1 LSSPDAGTAAGGKL
15 WSATPEE
22 ATEEIAELEDEL
34 SAEKAKSA
42 GLEADVADLEAEI
55 TALKAPGEVQRWE
68 PACWAGAGVFWDA
81 LNLTCDYITEMSDG
95 RIVATASAPGA
106 VCPVEEQMDAVA
118 LGTTEAMC
126 TSLSYAGGKVPVT
139 YVACRGAEVPR
150 SPAELRHL
158 LEIYQGGRIREL
170 CSIGMAE
177 YGDIHLVGNVYA
189 PGGDILASTIPVYG
203 IADLEGLT
211 TRCHTEQAKAFTAL
225 GAAAV
230 YIPGSEIYTALATGT
245 LDATIWGNV
254 TEDVAISLQ
263 EVTQYWVSKPLLGG
277 PYGETFLVNGTVWAG
292 LSDDLKAIV
301 EAAVQ
306 VGSLY
311 NFTTTQAATPKTWK
325 FVEDYGIEII
335 EWPEEDCARYA
346 EELKA
351 AFATRGEEIEDAR
364 FDEAMAIVAEWAAEA
379 GY

>member
-1 LSSPDAGTAAGGKL
+1 
-15 WSATPEE
+15 
-22 ATEEIAELEDEL
+22 
-34 SAEKAKSA
+34 
-42 GLEADVADLEAEI
+42 
-55 TALKAPGEVQRWE
+55 
-68 PACWAGAGVFWDA
+68 
-81 LNLTCDYITEMSDG
+81 
-95 RIVATASAPGA
+95 
-106 VCPVEEQMDAVA
+106 
-118 LGTTEAMC
+118 
-126 TSLSYAGGKVPVT
+126 
-139 YVACRGAEVPR
+139 
-150 SPAELRHL
+150 
-158 LEIYQGGRIREL
+158 
-170 CSIGMAE
+170 
-177 YGDIHLVGNVYA
+177 
-189 PGGDILASTIPVYG
+189 
-203 IADLEGLT
+203 
-211 TRCHTEQAKAFTAL
+211 
-225 GAAAV
+225 
-230 YIPGSEIYTALATGT
+230 YTALATGT

-254 TEDVAISLQ
+254 TEDVAISLY

-277 PYGETFLVNGTVWAG
+277 PYGETFLVNGTVWEG

-351 AFATRGEEIEDAR
+351 AFATRGEEIEDPM